1 MDTEDEHTAD
11 SMLEALDVI
20 AEALQDHVLQKALTN
35 LKLDDDIDA
44 SGIFRVR
51 ILLYIKND
59 CTVLWKL
66 VSIISL
72 QL

>member
-20 AEALQDHVLQKALTN
+20 GEVIRDHVLQKALTN

-44 SGIFRVR
+44 CR
-51 ILLYIKND
+51 ILRASILIYMIND
-59 CTVLWKL
+59 CRVL
-66 VSIISL
+66 
-72 QL
+72 

>member
-20 AEALQDHVLQKALTN
+20 GEAIRDHVLQKALTN

-44 SGIFRVR
+44 CR
-51 ILLYIKND
+51 ILR
-59 CTVLWKL
+59 
-66 VSIISL
+66 VSILIYMINYCRVL
-72 QL
+72 

>member
-20 AEALQDHVLQKALTN
+20 GEAIRDHVLQKSLTN

-44 SGIFRVR
+44 CR
-51 ILLYIKND
+51 ILR
-59 CTVLWKL
+59 
-66 VSIISL
+66 VSILIYMINYCRVL
-72 QL
+72 